1 MIENKKEGKRYES
14 PKLATFEFGVKDVI
28 ATSTQSLSDGDNGI
42 KFGTLTVGFE
52 Q

>member
-1 MIENKKEGKRYES
+1 MIEIKKEGKRYES
-14 PKLATFEFGVKDVI
+14 PKLVTFEFGVKDAI

-42 KFGTLTVGFE
+42 KFGTLTGGFE